1 MLAGNLVNCLVVL
14 KDSWNWKT
22 NTEMIFLMGRGF
34 FCSRAPKTRVRT
46 LPLTSFLSNQIL
58 GTTLI
63 RGRDFKQLL
72 HNILEGRQGVLT
84 LVWVYDTITYLALD
98 LRVIKVKP
106 GQTRSN
112 SSFIYRRRTSVF
124 PIWRWRFGPVNQEDS
139 VSRIFASSYL
149 GSLV

>member
-1 MLAGNLVNCLVVL
+1 
-14 KDSWNWKT
+14 
-22 NTEMIFLMGRGF
+22 MIFLMGRGL

-46 LPLTSFLSNQIL
+46 LFTWFLSNQIL
-58 GTTLI
+58 ETTLI

-124 PIWRWRFGPVNQEDS
+124 PIWRC
-139 VSRIFASSYL
+139 IL
-149 GSLV
+149 ISLRHVLEA